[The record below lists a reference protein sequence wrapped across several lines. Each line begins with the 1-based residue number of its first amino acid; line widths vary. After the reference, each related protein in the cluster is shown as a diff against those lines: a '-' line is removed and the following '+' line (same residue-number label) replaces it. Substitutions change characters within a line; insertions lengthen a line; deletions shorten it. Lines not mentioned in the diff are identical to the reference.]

1 MFRLV
6 FGGKKETFKALSVH
20 APGSKREQY
29 SNFTLKTL
37 GSGDITGAVKLP
49 AGEDFHEWIAANTVD
64 FYNELNLI
72 WGIICDIGVPP
83 VEAGAGFPP
92 GFQYF
97 RHTSTPTA
105 SSMFRATASTS
116 CSGPEY
122 VEYVMNFVD
131 KEINNH
137 NLFPTNSSTPFPKTF
152 MQSIKV
158 IFTRM
163 FRIFAIVYHHHYEA
177 LHELGAVSHLNT
189 SFKHFI
195 FFIWEYDLV
204 SDAEQEALQDIIKEI
219 RARYAAAFP
228 NRVRTVSGSSTGGAI
243 SEGEASSGK

>member
-1 MFRLV
+1 MSYNVIQCSIIQYILFLLWAYIHVLLSSLV
-6 FGGKKETFKALSVH
+6 LYLA
-20 APGSKREQY
+20 
-29 SNFTLKTL
+29 
-37 GSGDITGAVKLP
+37 
-49 AGEDFHEWIAANTVD
+49 
-64 FYNELNLI
+64 
-72 WGIICDIGVPP
+72 
-83 VEAGAGFPP
+83 
-92 GFQYF
+92 
-97 RHTSTPTA
+97 
-105 SSMFRATASTS
+105 
-116 CSGPEY
+116 
-122 VEYVMNFVD
+122 
-131 KEINNH
+131 
-137 NLFPTNSSTPFPKTF
+137 TPFPKTF